1 MKSVFLLV
9 HFGDCSGGHSSLN
22 AGDY

>member
-9 HFGDCSGGHSSLN
+9 HFGDCSGGHSFLN